1 MNSLIQI
8 IAFLAAMS
16 FSQRKLNGGR
26 RFGPVLIVCPT
37 TVMHQ
42 WVKEFHKW
50 WPLFRVVVL
59 HESGSHRGSRS
70 SLVRSIAAAN
80 GILVC
85 SYSGVVAHRDELL
98 GHNFDY
104 VVLDEGH
111 KIRDELDDLTDL
123 CLF

>member
-1 MNSLIQI
+1 
-8 IAFLAAMS
+8 MS
-16 FSQRKLNGGR
+16 FSQRKVSGGR

-70 SLVRSIAAAN
+70 SLVRSIATAN

-85 SYSGVVAHRDELL
+85 SYSGVVAHSEDLL
-98 GHNFDY
+98 RHHFDY
-104 VVLDEGH
+104 VILDEGH
-111 KIRDELDDLTDL
+111 KIRDNMALTGFRHFFGSCVNTL
-123 CLF
+123 RYSTLL